1 MTDRTGEFTYYY
13 YYLLCSPEA
22 AIHLERDSRANTQTR
37 TCKLL

>member
-1 MTDRTGEFTYYY
+1 MTDRTGEFTCYY

-37 TCKLL
+37 TWKLL